1 MKFIIVSL
9 FGGRDFDRGP
19 EWRAMYIRRQQVQDL
34 AISMLAENAGVRF

>member
-1 MKFIIVSL
+1 MKFIIESL

-19 EWRAMYIRRQQVQDL
+19 ESRAMYIRRQQVQDL

>member
-34 AISMLAENAGVRF
+34 AISMLSENAGVRF